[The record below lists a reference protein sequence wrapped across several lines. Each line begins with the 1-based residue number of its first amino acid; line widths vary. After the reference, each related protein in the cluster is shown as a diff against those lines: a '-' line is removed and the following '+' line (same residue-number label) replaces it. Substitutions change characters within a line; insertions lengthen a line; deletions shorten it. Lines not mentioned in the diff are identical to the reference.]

1 MRVILIVF
9 GVLAALAEQNID
21 RMEGVLDLLAMME
34 KVVNITHS
42 SLEYILQKAGTLQAL
57 GS

>member
-42 SLEYILQKAGTLQAL
+42 SLEYILQKAGTL
-57 GS
+57 